1 MSKLTE
7 TIEEM
12 GLPMPDEE
20 TANRLAKYCRALWE
34 ANETIN
40 LTRHTTYE
48 KFVSRDL
55 IDTIEVGKL
64 IPNDRSVI
72 DMGSGG
78 GVPGMVLAILRPDL
92 NVTLTESVG
101 KKAAALEKI
110 AAQTGVD
117 VEIYNSRA
125 EKMLEDFSYDFTTAR
140 AVGPMYKIC
149 IWLQDVWVSAGKV
162 LAIKGPNWV
171 NERNLAAEKG
181 LLKNVEIEVVAE
193 YAPPG
198 TEWNS
203 SILQL
208 TAKRKKSR

>member
-34 ANETIN
+34 ANESIN
-40 LTRHTTYE
+40 LSRHTTYE

-140 AVGPMYKIC
+140 AVGPMYKLSLIH
-149 IWLQDVWVSAGKV
+149 I
-162 LAIKGPNWV
+162 
-171 NERNLAAEKG
+171 
-181 LLKNVEIEVVAE
+181 
-193 YAPPG
+193 
-198 TEWNS
+198 
-203 SILQL
+203 
-208 TAKRKKSR
+208 

>member
-1 MSKLTE
+1 MSKLTQ

-12 GLPMPDEE
+12 NLPLPDEE
-20 TANRLAKYCRALWE
+20 TAIRLGKYCRALWQ
-34 ANETIN
+34 ANESIN

-64 IPNDRSVI
+64 IPHSRSVI

-92 NVTLTESVG
+92 SITLTESVG
-101 KKAAALEKI
+101 KKAAALERI
-110 AAQTGVD
+110 AAEAGVE

-125 EKMLEDFSYDFTTAR
+125 ETMLEDFSYDFTTAR
-140 AVGPMYKIC
+140 AVGPLYKIC
-149 IWLQDVWVSAGKV
+149 TWLQDVWVPAGRV

-171 NERNLAAEKG
+171 NERNVASEKG
-181 LLKNVEIEVVAE
+181 LLKKISIEVVAE

-198 TEWNS
+198 TDWS
-203 SILQL
+203 STILQL